1 MKRRGKAKAKGSNH
15 IVGAAARSGTSGFTG
30 GATGMVLGSGACAG
44 VAACSASSAG
54 FGIRRCSIPDI
65 LIVLVILV
73 LVVTFLVG
81 FILLDLIFV

>member
-1 MKRRGKAKAKGSNH
+1 
-15 IVGAAARSGTSGFTG
+15 
-30 GATGMVLGSGACAG
+30 MVLGSGACAG
-44 VAACSASSAG
+44 VAACSANSAD

-65 LIVLVILV
+65 LIVLVVLV